1 MLDERD
7 GDRSCPNFRVEA
19 NLGRLRYTQAK
30 IMLPN
35 TPIRTSLSD
44 PAPRNTVHV
53 QVTMG
58 KQIAMIE
65 LETQME
71 CMFQRMRP

>member
-1 MLDERD
+1 VLAERD
-7 GDRSCPNFRVEA
+7 ADRSCPNFRAEG

-30 IMLPN
+30 MMLPN

-44 PAPRNTVHV
+44 PAPRNTVDV
-53 QVTMG
+53 QATMG
-58 KQIAMIE
+58 KQIAVIE